1 MNKKLKKRIENKLDR
16 YIEERGIE
24 EMCKL
29 DIVEFIKENMV
40 SRNRCNYYSNIRFV
54 REVLRERGMDVEI
67 KSSDYLNIGLIQPS
81 DRIFT
86 KEEVLKMC
94 DYFINYSDKFLIYAL
109 FNGIMG
115 KSYDEIRQLKVTQVS
130 DDYKV
135 IHLENRDVKCDEYL
149 SYYLKKTIK
158 EDTYKLYIKDDLAT
172 YTEFYYNM
180 NSQYV
185 LKPKPSAKNNQGLN
199 YYSSIGLQ
207 NRIKKLTGEVN
218 EYTDDKIVLSGK
230 ALYMSHVLHELH
242 EYKDD
247 WNIHEI
253 SKFLKEH
260 HLNGN
265 VSEVYRNY
273 HEKYKKF

>member
-1 MNKKLKKRIENKLDR
+1 
-16 YIEERGIE
+16 
-24 EMCKL
+24 
-29 DIVEFIKENMV
+29 
-40 SRNRCNYYSNIRFV
+40 
-54 REVLRERGMDVEI
+54 MDVEI

-94 DYFINYSDKFLIYAL
+94 EYFINYSDKFLIYAL

-158 EDTYKLYIKDDLAT
+158 EDTYKLYIKDNLAT

-180 NSQYV
+180 NSSYV

-207 NRIKKLTGEVN
+207 NRIKKLTAEVN

-253 SKFLKEH
+253 AKFLKEH
-260 HLNGN
+260 NLNGN

-273 HEKYKKF
+273 HEKYKIF